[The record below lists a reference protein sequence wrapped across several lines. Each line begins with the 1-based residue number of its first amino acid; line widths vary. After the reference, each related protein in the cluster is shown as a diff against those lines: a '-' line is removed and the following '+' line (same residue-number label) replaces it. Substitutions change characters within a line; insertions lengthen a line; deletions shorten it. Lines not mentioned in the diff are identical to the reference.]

1 MNRRLGYNR
10 IKIDILS
17 IKKTEVF
24 NKQIEKERGNCQRLP
39 SGEQGSLLEIVDSSC
54 TRCDSS
60 TFCQWSKESDSSC
73 ILFSIEE
80 TIILGSNG
88 SIPWDD
94 RAEWAVGDQ
103 EGLHLVTHG
112 DGLTSNCIVRFNIF
126 LVNQTYRI
134 QPEFLVGDAT
144 GLEFGNYNV

>member
-1 MNRRLGYNR
+1 VGVTRARVVGGP
-10 IKIDILS
+10 KS
-17 IKKTEVF
+17 
-24 NKQIEKERGNCQRLP
+24 KEPN
-39 SGEQGSLLEIVDSSC
+39 SSC
-54 TRCDSS
+54 FFFFIRD
-60 TFCQWSKESDSSC
+60 
-73 ILFSIEE
+73 
-80 TIILGSNG
+80 TIVLDSNG
-88 SIPWDD
+88 SFPRDD
-94 RAEWAVGDQ
+94 RETWAVGDQ